1 VRLDAALPVELD
13 AEPALAPADR
23 ERNRERWAAARE
35 LSARWR

>member
-23 ERNRERWAAARE
+23 ERWAAARE